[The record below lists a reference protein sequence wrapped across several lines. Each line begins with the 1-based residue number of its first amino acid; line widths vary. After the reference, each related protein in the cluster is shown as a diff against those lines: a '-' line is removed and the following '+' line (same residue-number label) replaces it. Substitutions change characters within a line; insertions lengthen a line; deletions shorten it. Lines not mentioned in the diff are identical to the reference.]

1 MLGSLAVLSRG
12 PCASS
17 RHIYIPNLHQI
28 YISLEQEYLSCTFH
42 VPFMCPTCTFHVPHR
57 DGDGHLTAEELVA
70 ALNTH
75 GVDITLEQADIIIQA
90 VDADENGTIEL
101 EEFPQ
106 LIYGLAALDRA
117 SNELTAGAKS

>member
-1 MLGSLAVLSRG
+1 MWCGMDNMCVVHGMCCTGSGTLVACTPSCIA
-12 PCASS
+12 P
-17 RHIYIPNLHQI
+17 
-28 YISLEQEYLSCTFH
+28 SLPTPFLTVGFDFKTFA
-42 VPFMCPTCTFHVPHR
+42 PR

-90 VDADENGTIEL
+90 VDTDDNGTIEL

-117 SNELTAGAKS
+117 SNERTAAGESGG